1 MGAGASGLVD
11 DDTSESILSGTVPR
25 KPPTSPVDAP
35 TAAQRVVA
43 GLSKVALVFRHAQW
57 AASGER
63 GLTPTQAQILAVVAG
78 NREPRGV
85 GVKAVAARMAVTMGT
100 GSEAVGALVEK
111 GLLRKEADEAD
122 GRAVVLTLTARGKR
136 EATRAS
142 EWPGAIV
149 EAVDA
154 MPERERATL
163 LRGLV
168 GMVRT
173 MQERGMVP
181 TARMCVEC
189 QFFRPNE
196 YPGEAKP
203 HHCQYIGAP
212 IGDADLRL
220 DCAEMEPT
228 GADADTPTRARLWE
242 VFVNGQPLDQH
253 GPGRNGRARP
263 GVRASMSRR
272 ADHASTKGV
281 SP

>member
-1 MGAGASGLVD
+1 MPPNTPTPPAI
-11 DDTSESILSGTVPR
+11 DTTP
-25 KPPTSPVDAP
+25 
-35 TAAQRVVA
+35 AQRVVA

-85 GVKAVAARMAVTMGT
+85 GVKAVAAQIAVTMGT
-100 GSEAVGALVEK
+100 ASEAVGALVEK
-111 GLLRKEADEAD
+111 GLLRKEPDQSD
-122 GRAVVLTLTARGKR
+122 GRAVVLTPTARGKR
-136 EATRAS
+136 EAARTT

-154 MPERERATL
+154 MPESERATL

-189 QFFRPNE
+189 RYFRPNE
-196 YPGEAKP
+196 HPGTPKP

-228 GADADTPTRARLWE
+228 GNDAHTPTRARLWE

-272 ADHASTKGV
+272 AVSESLKGT
-281 SP
+281 SS

>member
-1 MGAGASGLVD
+1 M
-11 DDTSESILSGTVPR
+11 PR
-25 KPPTSPVDAP
+25 PDPTSPAHAP
-35 TAAQRVVA
+35 TTAQRVVA

-57 AASGER
+57 AASRER

-78 NREPRGV
+78 NREPRGM
-85 GVKAVAARMAVTMGT
+85 GVKAVAAQMAVTMAT
-100 GSEAVGALVEK
+100 ASEAVGALVEK
-111 GLLRKEADEAD
+111 GLLRKETDEAD
-122 GRAVVLTLTARGKR
+122 GRAVVLTLTARGGR
-136 EATRAS
+136 EAARAS

-154 MPERERATL
+154 MPESERATL

-168 GMVRT
+168 GMVRS

-189 QFFRPNE
+189 RYFRPNE
-196 YPGEAKP
+196 HPGQAKP
-203 HHCQYIGAP
+203 HHCQFIGAP

-228 GADADTPTRARLWE
+228 GNDADTPTRARLWE
-242 VFVNGQPLDQH
+242 VFVNGQPLDQY

-263 GVRASMSRR
+263 GVRASMLRR
-272 ADHASTKGV
+272 AVSESLKGT
-281 SP
+281 SS